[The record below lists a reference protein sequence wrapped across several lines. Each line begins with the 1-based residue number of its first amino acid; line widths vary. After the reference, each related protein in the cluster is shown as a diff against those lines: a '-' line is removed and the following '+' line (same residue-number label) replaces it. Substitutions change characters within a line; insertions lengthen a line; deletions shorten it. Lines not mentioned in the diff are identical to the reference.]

1 MPTNLPERAKA
12 KWAEAIAAKDP
23 AQKLRLLKE
32 FYSSFPKHKGT
43 EKLEMSIKRQIAA
56 LEEELERAKLRRR
69 AATRS
74 EWVIKKEGALQ
85 AAIMSSLGTSLDF
98 FNTIS
103 KLDAKLHEALA
114 SPLVGALRGAGLI
127 LQLVLTP
134 FDKRLGDEKQERFL
148 SVARNSDIILT
159 PLKDEGVEYIKELVE
174 WFEEHNIEVKK
185 PKLDV
190 VIKQTPSGG
199 IRVVGSSSYLSER
212 EIVDFLRSYMIK
224 NAVVEVSRNATLD
237 DLEAVIFGREARNLQ
252 FIPLTTTAK
261 DAIKEMGLGNIIC
274 VEQLDRD
281 ELVEQILSK
290 LGKIRVYTKAPFS
303 QPVDKPIL
311 LDEGATVIDLAA
323 EIHKDFLKFFSFA
336 RLWRKGLP
344 EGVKVGRNFRLEDG
358 DVVELHTS

>member
-23 AQKLRLLKE
+23 AQKLKLLKE

-56 LEEELERAKLRRR
+56 LQEEVERARLRRR
-69 AATRS
+69 TSTRS
-74 EWVIKKEGALQ
+74 EWVIKKESALQ
-85 AAIMSSLGTSLDF
+85 AAVMSSLETSLAF
-98 FNTIS
+98 FNAIS
-103 KLDAKLHEALA
+103 KHDAKLHEALA
-114 SPLVGALRGAGLI
+114 SPLVGALRGAGLT

-134 FDKRLGDEKQERFL
+134 FDRRLGDDKQERFL

-159 PLKDEGVEYIKELVE
+159 PLKDEGVEYIRNLVE

-190 VIKQTPSGG
+190 EIRQTPSGG
-199 IRVVGSSSYLSER
+199 IRVVGSSNYLSER
-212 EIVDFLRSYMIK
+212 EVVDLLRSYMIK
-224 NAVVEVSRNATLD
+224 NAIVEVSRNATLD
-237 DLEAVIFGREARNLQ
+237 DLEAVIFGREAKNLH
-252 FIPLTTTAK
+252 FIPLTIAAMK
-261 DAIKEMGLGNIIC
+261 AVREMGFSNVIC
-274 VEQLDRD
+274 VEHLDQD

-290 LGKIRVYTKAPFS
+290 LGKIRVYTKAPNS

-311 LDEGATVIDLAA
+311 LDEGAKAIDLAA
-323 EIHKDFLKFFSFA
+323 KIHKDFLKFFSFA

-344 EGVKVGRNFRLEDG
+344 EGVKVGRNFRLKDG

>member
-1 MPTNLPERAKA
+1 MPTNLPEQAKA

-43 EKLEMSIKRQIAA
+43 EKLEKSIKRQIAA
-56 LEEELERAKLRRR
+56 LEEELERARLRRR
-69 AATRS
+69 KAARS

-85 AAIMSSLGTSLDF
+85 AAIMSSLETSLAF

-103 KLDAKLHEALA
+103 EQEVKLHEALA
-114 SPLVGALRGAGLI
+114 SPLVGALRGGGLT

-134 FDKRLGDEKQERFL
+134 FDRKLGDGKQERFL
-148 SVARNSDIILT
+148 SIARNSDIILT
-159 PLKDEGVEYIKELVE
+159 PLRGEGSEYIRDLVE

-190 VIKQTPSGG
+190 EIKQTPSGG
-199 IRVVGSSSYLSER
+199 IRVVGGSNHLSER
-212 EIVDFLRSYMIK
+212 EVVDLLRSYMIK

-237 DLEAVIFGREARNLQ
+237 DLEAAVFGREARNLQ
-252 FIPLTTTAK
+252 FIPLTSEAE
-261 DAIKEMGLGNIIC
+261 DVAREMGLSNIIC
-274 VEQLDRD
+274 IEHIDRND
-281 ELVEQILSK
+281 LIEQILSK
-290 LGKIRVYTKAPFS
+290 LGKIRVYTKAPNS

-311 LDEGATVIDLAA
+311 LDEDSTVIDLAA
-323 EIHKDFLKFFSFA
+323 EIHKDFLRFFSYA
-336 RLWRKGLP
+336 RIWREGLP
-344 EGVKVGRNFRLEDG
+344 EGVKVGRNFRLKDR

>member
-23 AQKLRLLKE
+23 AEKLKLLKE

-56 LEEELERAKLRRR
+56 LEEELERARLRRR
-69 AATRS
+69 TTTRS

-85 AAIMSSLGTSLDF
+85 AAVMGSVETSLDF
-98 FNTIS
+98 FNAIS
-103 KLDAKLHEALA
+103 KQNAKLHEALA
-114 SPLVGALRGAGLI
+114 SPLVGALRGAGLT

-134 FDKRLGDEKQERFL
+134 FDRRLGDEKQERFL
-148 SVARNSDIILT
+148 SVARNSDVILT
-159 PLKDEGVEYIKELVE
+159 PLKDEGVEYIRELVE
-174 WFEEHNIEVKK
+174 WFEEHDIEVKK

-190 VIKQTPSGG
+190 EIKQTPSGG
-199 IRVVGSSSYLSER
+199 IRVVGSSNYLSER
-212 EIVDFLRSYMIK
+212 EAVDFLNSYMIR
-224 NAVVEVSRNATLD
+224 NAIVEVSRNATLD
-237 DLEAVIFGREARNLQ
+237 DLEAVIFGREAKNLQ
-252 FIPLTTTAK
+252 FIPLTTAAMDTVRV
-261 DAIKEMGLGNIIC
+261 MGFSNIIC
-274 VEQLDRD
+274 VEHLDQD

-290 LGKIRVYTKAPFS
+290 LGKIRVYTKAPNS

-336 RLWRKGLP
+336 RLWRRGLP
-344 EGVKVGRNFRLEDG
+344 EGVKVGRNFRLMDG

>member
-43 EKLEMSIKRQIAA
+43 EKLERSIKKQIAA
-56 LEEELERAKLRRR
+56 LEEELERARLRRR
-69 AATRS
+69 TATRS
-74 EWVIKKEGALQ
+74 EWVVKKEGVLQ
-85 AAIMSSLGTSLDF
+85 AAVMGSLETSLEF
-98 FNTIS
+98 FNTLS
-103 KLDAKLHEALA
+103 GQDAKLHEALS
-114 SPLVGALRGAGLI
+114 SPQVCALRGAGLT

-134 FDKRLGDEKQERFL
+134 FDRRLGDEKQERFL

-159 PLKDEGVEYIKELVE
+159 PLKDEGMEYIRDLIE

-190 VIKQTPSGG
+190 EIRQTPSGG
-199 IRVVGSSSYLSER
+199 IRVVGSSNYLSES
-212 EIVDFLRSYMIK
+212 EVVDLLRSYMIR
-224 NAVVEVSRNATLD
+224 NAIVEVSRNATLD

-252 FIPLTTTAK
+252 FIPLTTAAMDT
-261 DAIKEMGLGNIIC
+261 IREMGLSNIIC
-274 VEQLDRD
+274 VEHLDRD
-281 ELVEQILSK
+281 NLVEQILSK
-290 LGKIRVYTKAPFS
+290 LGKIRVYTKAPNS
-303 QPVDKPIL
+303 QPVNKPIL
-311 LDEGATVIDLAA
+311 LDDKATVIDLAA
-323 EIHKDFLKFFSFA
+323 EIHKDFMKFFSFA

-344 EGVKVGRNFRLEDG
+344 EGVKVGRNFRLKDG

>member
-23 AQKLRLLKE
+23 AEKLKLLKE

-56 LEEELERAKLRRR
+56 LEEELERARLRRR
-69 AATRS
+69 TTTRS

-85 AAIMSSLGTSLDF
+85 AAVMGSVETSLDF
-98 FNTIS
+98 FNAIS
-103 KLDAKLHEALA
+103 KQNAKLHEALA
-114 SPLVGALRGAGLI
+114 SPLVGALRGAGLT

-134 FDKRLGDEKQERFL
+134 FDRRLGDEKQERFL
-148 SVARNSDIILT
+148 SVARNSDVILT
-159 PLKDEGVEYIKELVE
+159 PLKDEGVEYIRELVE
-174 WFEEHNIEVKK
+174 WFEEHDIEVKK

-190 VIKQTPSGG
+190 EIKQTPSGG
-199 IRVVGSSSYLSER
+199 IRVVGSSNYLSER
-212 EIVDFLRSYMIK
+212 EAVDFLKSYMIR
-224 NAVVEVSRNATLD
+224 NAIVEVSRNATLD
-237 DLEAVIFGREARNLQ
+237 DLEAVIFGREAKNLQ
-252 FIPLTTTAK
+252 FIPLTTAAMDTVRV
-261 DAIKEMGLGNIIC
+261 MGFSNIIC
-274 VEQLDRD
+274 VEHLDQD

-290 LGKIRVYTKAPFS
+290 LGKIRVYTKAPNS

-336 RLWRKGLP
+336 RLWRRGLP
-344 EGVKVGRNFRLEDG
+344 EGVKVGRNFRLMDG

>member
-23 AQKLRLLKE
+23 AEKLKLLKE

-56 LEEELERAKLRRR
+56 LEEELERARLRRR
-69 AATRS
+69 TTTRS

-85 AAIMSSLGTSLDF
+85 AAVMGSVETSLDF

-103 KLDAKLHEALA
+103 KQNAKLHEALA
-114 SPLVGALRGAGLI
+114 SPLVGALRGAGLT

-134 FDKRLGDEKQERFL
+134 FDRRLGDEKQERFL
-148 SVARNSDIILT
+148 SVARNSDVILT
-159 PLKDEGVEYIKELVE
+159 PLKDEGVEYIRELVE
-174 WFEEHNIEVKK
+174 WFEEYNIEVKK

-190 VIKQTPSGG
+190 EIKQTPSGG
-199 IRVVGSSSYLSER
+199 IRVVGSSNYLSER
-212 EIVDFLRSYMIK
+212 EAVDFLKSYMIR
-224 NAVVEVSRNATLD
+224 NAIVEVSRNATLD
-237 DLEAVIFGREARNLQ
+237 DLEAVIFGREAKNLQ
-252 FIPLTTTAK
+252 FIPLTTAAMDTVRG
-261 DAIKEMGLGNIIC
+261 MGVSNIIC
-274 VEQLDRD
+274 VEHLDQD

-290 LGKIRVYTKAPFS
+290 LGKIRVYTKAPNS

-336 RLWRKGLP
+336 RLWRRGLP
-344 EGVKVGRNFRLEDG
+344 EGVKVGRNFRLMDG

>member
-23 AQKLRLLKE
+23 AQKLKLLKE

-56 LEEELERAKLRRR
+56 LEEELERARLRRR
-69 AATRS
+69 TTTRS

-85 AAIMSSLGTSLDF
+85 AAVMGSLETSIDF
-98 FNTIS
+98 FNTVS
-103 KLDAKLHEALA
+103 KRDAKLHEALA
-114 SPLVGALRGAGLI
+114 SPLVGALRGAELT

-148 SVARNSDIILT
+148 SVARNSDIILA

-190 VIKQTPSGG
+190 EIKQTPSGG
-199 IRVVGSSSYLSER
+199 IRVVGSSNHLSER
-212 EIVDFLRSYMIK
+212 EVVDLLKSYMIK
-224 NAVVEVSRNATLD
+224 NAIVEISRNATLD
-237 DLEAVIFGREARNLQ
+237 DLEAVIFGREAKNLQ
-252 FIPLTTTAK
+252 FIPLTPEAL
-261 DAIKEMGLGNIIC
+261 DAVREMGFSNIIC

-281 ELVEQILSK
+281 TLVEQILAK
-290 LGKIRVYTKAPFS
+290 VGKIRVYTKAPNS
-303 QPVDKPIL
+303 QPEDKPIL

-344 EGVKVGRNFRLEDG
+344 EGVKVGRNFRLKDG
-358 DVVELHTS
+358 DIVELHTS

>member
-23 AQKLRLLKE
+23 AEKLKLLKE

-56 LEEELERAKLRRR
+56 LEEELERARLRRR
-69 AATRS
+69 TTTRS

-85 AAIMSSLGTSLDF
+85 AAVMGSVETSLDF
-98 FNTIS
+98 FNAIS
-103 KLDAKLHEALA
+103 KQNAKLHEALA
-114 SPLVGALRGAGLI
+114 SPLVGALRGAGLT

-134 FDKRLGDEKQERFL
+134 FDRRLGDEKQERFL
-148 SVARNSDIILT
+148 SVARNSDVILT
-159 PLKDEGVEYIKELVE
+159 PLKDEGVEYIRELVE

-190 VIKQTPSGG
+190 EIKQTPSGG
-199 IRVVGSSSYLSER
+199 IRVVGSSNYLSER
-212 EIVDFLRSYMIK
+212 EAVDFLKSYMIR
-224 NAVVEVSRNATLD
+224 NAIVEVSRNATLD
-237 DLEAVIFGREARNLQ
+237 DLEAVIFGREAKNLQ
-252 FIPLTTTAK
+252 FIPLTTAAMDTVRG
-261 DAIKEMGLGNIIC
+261 MGFSNIIC
-274 VEQLDRD
+274 VEHLDQD

-290 LGKIRVYTKAPFS
+290 LGKIRVYTKAPNS

-336 RLWRKGLP
+336 RLWRRGLP
-344 EGVKVGRNFRLEDG
+344 EGVKVGRNFRLMDG

>member
-23 AQKLRLLKE
+23 AQKLKLLKE

-56 LEEELERAKLRRR
+56 LEEELERARLRRR
-69 AATRS
+69 TTTRS

-85 AAIMSSLGTSLDF
+85 AAVMGSVETSLDF

-103 KLDAKLHEALA
+103 KQNAKLHEALA
-114 SPLVGALRGAGLI
+114 SPLVGALRGAGLT

-134 FDKRLGDEKQERFL
+134 FDRRLGDEKQERFL
-148 SVARNSDIILT
+148 SVARNSDVILT
-159 PLKDEGVEYIKELVE
+159 PLKDEGVEYIRELVE

-190 VIKQTPSGG
+190 EIKQTPSGG
-199 IRVVGSSSYLSER
+199 IRVVGSSNYLSER
-212 EIVDFLRSYMIK
+212 EAVDFLKSYMIR
-224 NAVVEVSRNATLD
+224 NAIVEVSRNATLD
-237 DLEAVIFGREARNLQ
+237 DLEAVIFGREAKNLQ
-252 FIPLTTTAK
+252 FIPLTTAAMDTVRG
-261 DAIKEMGLGNIIC
+261 MGFSNIIC
-274 VEQLDRD
+274 VEHLDQD

-290 LGKIRVYTKAPFS
+290 LGKIRVYTKAPNS

-311 LDEGATVIDLAA
+311 LDGGATVIDLAA
-323 EIHKDFLKFFSFA
+323 KIHKDFLKFFSFA
-336 RLWRKGLP
+336 RLWRRGLP
-344 EGVKVGRNFRLEDG
+344 EGVKVGRNFRLMDG

>member
-23 AQKLRLLKE
+23 AEKLKLLKE

-56 LEEELERAKLRRR
+56 LEEELERARLRRR
-69 AATRS
+69 TTTRS

-85 AAIMSSLGTSLDF
+85 AAVMGSVETSLDF
-98 FNTIS
+98 FNAIS
-103 KLDAKLHEALA
+103 KQNAKLHEALA
-114 SPLVGALRGAGLI
+114 SPLVGALRGAGLT

-134 FDKRLGDEKQERFL
+134 FDRRLGDEKQERFL
-148 SVARNSDIILT
+148 SVARNSDVILT
-159 PLKDEGVEYIKELVE
+159 PLKDEGVEYIRELVE
-174 WFEEHNIEVKK
+174 WFEEHDIEVKK

-190 VIKQTPSGG
+190 EIKQTPSGG
-199 IRVVGSSSYLSER
+199 IRVVGSSNYLSER
-212 EIVDFLRSYMIK
+212 EAVDFLKSYMIR
-224 NAVVEVSRNATLD
+224 NAIVEVSRNATLD
-237 DLEAVIFGREARNLQ
+237 DLEAVIFGREAKNLQ
-252 FIPLTTTAK
+252 FIPLTTAAMDTVRG
-261 DAIKEMGLGNIIC
+261 MGFSNIIC
-274 VEQLDRD
+274 VEHLDQD

-290 LGKIRVYTKAPFS
+290 LGKIRVYTKAPNS

-336 RLWRKGLP
+336 RLWRRGLP
-344 EGVKVGRNFRLEDG
+344 EGVKVGRNFRLMDG